1 MITLKDASEI
11 AYLELDKILHI
22 LELKFYNIDYDNS
35 NKRETFYIKCDYHKN
50 SETQIKDIIICFI
63 PDFDRLNPKVPKN
76 LKEYQTQG
84 GSERLIEKL
93 KNSDKNAWKC
103 EVFSKLSNGKKM
115 EYGIN
120 INEKNFSKKEVIKL
134 FNRYLTVL

>member
-50 SETQIKDIIICFI
+50 SET
-63 PDFDRLNPKVPKN
+63 
-76 LKEYQTQG
+76 
-84 GSERLIEKL
+84 
-93 KNSDKNAWKC
+93 
-103 EVFSKLSNGKKM
+103 
-115 EYGIN
+115 
-120 INEKNFSKKEVIKL
+120 
-134 FNRYLTVL
+134 

>member
-50 SETQIKDIIICFI
+50 SETQIKDIIIRFI

-76 LKEYQTQG
+76 LKN
-84 GSERLIEKL
+84 IKL
-93 KNSDKNAWKC
+93 KV
-103 EVFSKLSNGKKM
+103 EVKD
-115 EYGIN
+115 
-120 INEKNFSKKEVIKL
+120 
-134 FNRYLTVL
+134 